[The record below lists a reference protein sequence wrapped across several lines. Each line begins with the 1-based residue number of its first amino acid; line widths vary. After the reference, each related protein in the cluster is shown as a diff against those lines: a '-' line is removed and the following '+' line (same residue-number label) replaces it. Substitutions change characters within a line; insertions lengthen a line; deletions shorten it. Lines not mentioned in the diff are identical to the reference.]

1 MTDIY
6 GLGSSGTVSGGD
18 LLAKQGAGGNRTR
31 NVTVDELAEYINQ
44 IITGASIDIDVAT
57 NVITLTLGNGQII
70 TGTVTA

>member
-18 LLAKQGAGGNRTR
+18 LLAKQGACGNRTR

-44 IITGASIDIDVAT
+44 IITGASIDIDAAT